1 MYRKLLL
8 TGVLLSFFSSLSI
21 AQDEQVTV
29 IGSLIKGTP
38 IDSGSPISTFSA
50 EEIAAQGNLN
60 IVELIK
66 MVPGSSGMDGEAN
79 QFGSNGAEGIAN
91 VNLRGLG
98 TNRTLVLINGKRQV
112 TVPSRT
118 GAGRSVNL
126 HDLPMAALS
135 RIEILK
141 EGAAA
146 TYGSDAI
153 AGVVNFITDKDFEGL
168 RVNFGAKDIP
178 NAQGEGNEFSITYGT
193 ELNDGTNFLLSLG
206 AQFKPEY
213 YSQNSDFTKYTHNVF
228 AGGNPFGG
236 WSSIGNPG
244 TFLIQTDDGN
254 AATGSAAT
262 GKDPLVLLGDP
273 GCNRSGGYHDT
284 GGAAKQSVKFTNP
297 DITDD
302 PATDTDESQV
312 GAAISLG
319 GFQGLCRYN
328 YAYFDNVQ
336 EEQVNHQL
344 WMEFNGE
351 INNQN
356 FHVEFAYG
364 KTDVP
369 QYATSPAYPPNN
381 PNSTFVPNNHPAL
394 QRLYAQNP
402 NFLALLSKNEFN
414 GSTVTDDSSPAPVHL
429 MRTRAMASSGNPNG
443 NPNGAETAFRKYDT
457 YRFAFGFD
465 GELADGI
472 DYSTSLNY
480 SMTENTATFSDT
492 LQWKY
497 TAALFGYGGPTCGYE
512 VTAMGTEATGYAPTL
527 SNGTTNV
534 SPTDLIT
541 TTNRPAGC
549 SYLNVFSN
557 AFEQAKQPY
566 WGRTN
571 TNGDNQIGTELGGRV
586 GPNPLYD
593 ANFANS
599 AEFMQWMVDEG
610 QSSTESSL
618 LTFDFTMQGV
628 MASLAGGDAAWAFGY
643 ERREYNLEAAL
654 EAVPGRTP
662 TNEKKDIFDGDK
674 YPCLLPGDNRDA
686 TKRAACLAG
695 NPIGPFM
702 FLAPTYGR
710 DQSQE
715 IDSLFTEFALPI
727 TDNFDMQIAL
737 RYEDYGTVDSV
748 DPKVVMRWTPT
759 DDITLRFTG
768 QTTFRAPH
776 PDEVWDK
783 RYTQLSYVNQTG
795 AFKAVDITGNANLDP
810 EEATTY
816 NVGIITDFGTDTWT
830 ATVDYYNFEFDN
842 PIIFENHQQ
851 LADAYAKGGASKT
864 AVQAQIYG
872 PGNVN
877 DGTFSAADIGRIKAN
892 FVNGPSTET
901 DGVDI
906 FVKYEDAYGD
916 GMMAVGV
923 EAAYV
928 IDYSV
933 DAYSI
938 GGSQVAAAYECA
950 GYFNINNTCRSM
962 PDLKAKAFVNY
973 TTAEHNLYGAVNYI
987 SSYIDRRA
995 SGAFGSTIEIAPHT
1009 TLDATYTYSWD
1020 DFNMSFSVYNLTDEL
1035 PPFAYWEMSYD
1046 PNTHSPLGRF
1056 IKVGF
1061 TYNMQ

>member
-1 MYRKLLL
+1 MHKKLLL
-8 TGVLLSFFSSLSI
+8 AGILFSFFSSLSF

-38 IDSGSPISTFSA
+38 IDSGSPISTFNA

-79 QFGSNGAEGIAN
+79 QFGSNGAEGISN

-126 HDLPMAALS
+126 HDFPMAALS

-153 AGVVNFITDKDFEGL
+153 AGVVNFITDSDFEGL
-168 RVNFGAKDIP
+168 RVNIAAKDIP
-178 NAQGEGNEFSITYGT
+178 NAQGEANEFSITYGT

-206 AQFKPEY
+206 SQFKPEY
-213 YSQNSDFTKYTHNVF
+213 YSKNSDYTKYPIS
-228 AGGNPFGG
+228 GNPYGG

-244 TFLIQTDDGN
+244 TFVIKTDDGN
-254 AATGSAAT
+254 AATN
-262 GKDPLVLLGDP
+262 DPSIDLGDP
-273 GCNRSGGYHDT
+273 GCNASGGYHDFT
-284 GGAAKQSVKFTNP
+284 KGQSADFTNSNG
-297 DITDD
+297 DVVSSIN
-302 PATDTDESQV
+302 
-312 GAAISLG
+312 LG
-319 GFQGLCRYN
+319 GFQGRCRYN

-336 EEQVNHQL
+336 EEQKNNQL

-351 INNQN
+351 INNHN

-369 QYATSPAYPPNN
+369 QYATSPAYPPND
-381 PNSTFVPNNHPAL
+381 PNSTYVPNIHPAL
-394 QRLYAQNP
+394 QNLYTQKPDFKTLLAKTELGGDGTNP
-402 NFLALLSKNEFN
+402 AATHN
-414 GSTVTDDSSPAPVHL
+414 
-429 MRTRAMASSGNPNG
+429 MRTRVIASAGNPTTA

-457 YRFAFGFD
+457 YRFGFSFD
-465 GELADGI
+465 GELANGI

-480 SMTENTATFSDT
+480 STTENTSTFSDT
-492 LQWKY
+492 QAHKY
-497 TAALFGYGGPTCGYE
+497 TAALWGYGGPNCGWE
-512 VTAMGTEATGYAPTL
+512 VTALGDANNGYAPTL
-527 SNGTTNV
+527 TKDGVSEVASLVTPTNK
-534 SPTDLIT
+534 P
-541 TTNRPAGC
+541 GC

-557 AFEQAKQPY
+557 AFEQAQQPY
-566 WGRTN
+566 WGITN
-571 TNGDNQIGTELGGRV
+571 AINGDAQIGTTKGEQVGKNPHYVEALGNTDEMLR
-586 GPNPLYD
+586 
-593 ANFANS
+593 
-599 AEFMQWMVDEG
+599 WIVDEG

-618 LTFDFTMQGV
+618 LTLDFIMQGV
-628 MASLAGGDAAWAFGY
+628 MGSLAGGDAAWALGY
-643 ERREYNLEAAL
+643 ERREYNLEGKL
-654 EAVPGRTP
+654 DAVPGRNSY
-662 TNEKKDIFDGDK
+662 NEKKDIFDGDK
-674 YPCLLPGDNRDA
+674 YPCLLPSKNRIEA
-686 TKRAACLAG
+686 ERIACLADAPVG
-695 NPIGPFM
+695 QFM
-702 FLAPTYGR
+702 FLAPAFGR

-715 IDSLFTEFALPI
+715 IDSLFAEFALPI
-727 TDNFDMQIAL
+727 TDEFDMQLAL

-748 DPKVVMRWTPT
+748 DPKVVMRWSPT

-776 PDEVWDK
+776 PDEIWDK
-783 RYTQLSYVNQTG
+783 RYTQLSFTNQTG
-795 AFKAVDITGNANLDP
+795 AFKAVDITGNPNLDP

-816 NVGIITDFGTDTWT
+816 NFGVITDFGTDTWT
-830 ATVDYYNFEFDN
+830 ATVDYYNFEFKN

-851 LADAYAKGGASKT
+851 LANAYDSSDAQVKA
-864 AVQAQIYG
+864 AVQSQIYG
-872 PGNVN
+872 PGNSN
-877 DGTFSAADIGRIKAN
+877 QGGFAASQIGRIKSF
-892 FVNGPSTET
+892 FVNGPQTDT

-906 FVKYEDAYGD
+906 FVKWEDVYAD
-916 GMMAVGV
+916 GIMSAGV

-933 DAYSI
+933 AAYSKN
-938 GGSQVAAAYECA
+938 GAQVAPAYECA
-950 GYFNINNTCRSM
+950 GYFNLSNTCRSM
-962 PDLKAKAFVNY
+962 PDLKAKAFLNY
-973 TTAEHNLYGAVNYI
+973 RTDAHNFYGAINYI
-987 SSYIDRRA
+987 SSYQDRRA
-995 SGAFGSTIEIAPHT
+995 TTNIFKGTRNVEVNPHT
-1009 TLDATYTYSWD
+1009 TVDATYTYSWD
-1020 DFNMSFSVYNLTDEL
+1020 DFDMSFSVYNLTDEL
-1035 PPFAYWEMSYD
+1035 PPFAFWEMSYD

>member
-1 MYRKLLL
+1 MYKKLLL
-8 TGVLLSFFSSLSI
+8 TGILFSFFSSLSF

-38 IDSGSPISTFSA
+38 IDSGSPISTFNA

-79 QFGSNGAEGIAN
+79 QFGSNGAEGVSN

-112 TVPSRT
+112 PISSRN

-153 AGVVNFITDKDFEGL
+153 AGVVNFITDSDFQGL
-168 RVNFGAKDIP
+168 KVNLAAKDIP
-178 NAQGEGNEFSITYGT
+178 NAQGEANEFSITYGT

-206 AQFKPEY
+206 TQFKPEY
-213 YSQNSDFTKYTHNVF
+213 YSRNSDYTKYS
-228 AGGNPFGG
+228 AAANPLGG

-244 TFLIQTDDGN
+244 TFIIQTNDGN
-254 AATGSAAT
+254 AATGSAST
-262 GKDPLVLLGDP
+262 GKDPALTLGDP
-273 GCNRSGGYHDT
+273 GCNTSGGYHST
-284 GGAAKQSVKFTNP
+284 AADQSLKFTN
-297 DITDD
+297 TSTG
-302 PATDTDESQV
+302 AQV
-312 GAAISLG
+312 GSTIDLNGYSG
-319 GFQGLCRYN
+319 ICRYN

-336 EEQVNHQL
+336 EEQTNSQL

-369 QYATSPAYPPNN
+369 QYATSPAYPPND
-381 PNSTFVPNNHPAL
+381 PNSTFVPNIHPAL
-394 QRLYAQNP
+394 QRLYVQKP
-402 NFLALLSKNEFN
+402 EFKTLLANTAL
-414 GSTVTDDSSPAPVHL
+414 GGDGTDPAATHL
-429 MRTRAMASSGNPNG
+429 MRTRVIASAGNPTTA

-457 YRFAFGFD
+457 YRFGFSFD
-465 GELADGI
+465 GELSNGV
-472 DYSTSLNY
+472 DYSTSMNY
-480 SMTENTATFSDT
+480 SSTENTSTASDT
-492 LQWKY
+492 QAHKY
-497 TAALFGYGGPTCGYE
+497 IAALWGYGGPNCGWE
-512 VTAMGTEATGYAPTL
+512 VTALGTALNGFAPTL
-527 SNGTTNV
+527 TKDGVSEVASLTT
-534 SPTDLIT
+534 PT
-541 TTNRPAGC
+541 NKAGC

-557 AFEQAKQPY
+557 AFQQASQPY
-566 WGRTN
+566 WGLKN
-571 TNGDNQIGTELGGRV
+571 ATNGDNQIGTTIGGPV

-593 ANFANS
+593 ATHANS
-599 AEFMQWMVDEG
+599 NELLQWMIDEG
-610 QSSTESSL
+610 QTSTESSL
-618 LTFDFTMQGV
+618 LTIDFIMQGV
-628 MASLAGGDAAWAFGY
+628 MGSLSGGDAAWAMGY
-643 ERREYNLEAAL
+643 ERREYNLEGKL
-654 EAVPGRTP
+654 DAVPGRTA
-662 TNEKKDIFDGDK
+662 TNENKDIFDGDK
-674 YPCLLPGDNRDA
+674 YPCLLPVDNRNA
-686 TKRAACLAG
+686 TARANCLAT
-695 NPIGPFM
+695 NPVGQFM
-702 FLAPTYGR
+702 FLAPSYGR

-715 IDSLFTEFALPI
+715 IDSLFAEFALPI
-727 TDNFDMQIAL
+727 TDSFDMQIAL

-748 DPKVVMRWTPT
+748 DPKVVMRWSPT

-776 PDEVWDK
+776 PDETWDK
-783 RYTQLSYVNQTG
+783 RYTQLSFVNQTG
-795 AFKAVDITGNANLDP
+795 AFKAVDITGNTGLDP

-816 NVGIITDFGTDTWT
+816 NFGVITDFGTDNWT
-830 ATVDYYNFEFDN
+830 ATVDYYNFEFKN

-851 LADAYAKGGASKT
+851 LANAYAAGGTSKA
-864 AVQAQIYG
+864 AVQSQIYG

-877 DGTFSAADIGRIKAN
+877 NGTFGADEIGRIKSF
-892 FVNGPSTET
+892 FVNGPQTDT

-906 FVKYEDAYGD
+906 FVKYEDAYAD
-916 GMMAVGV
+916 GIMAVGV

-928 IDYSV
+928 IDYTV
-933 DAYSI
+933 AAYSK
-938 GGSQVAAAYECA
+938 GGVQVAAAYECA

-962 PDLKAKAFVNY
+962 PDLKAKAFLNY
-973 TTAEHNLYGAVNYI
+973 TTDEHNLYGAINYI
-987 SSYIDRRA
+987 SSYQDRRA
-995 SGAFGSTIEIAPHT
+995 TGLLGKAVEIAPHT
-1009 TLDATYTYSWD
+1009 TVDATYTYSWD
-1020 DFNMSFSVYNLTDEL
+1020 EFDMSFSVYNLTDEL
-1035 PPFAYWEMSYD
+1035 PPFAFWEMSYD

>member
-1 MYRKLLL
+1 MYKKLLL
-8 TGVLLSFFSSLSI
+8 TGILFSFFSSLSF

-38 IDSGSPISTFSA
+38 IDSGSPISTFNA

-79 QFGSNGAEGIAN
+79 QFGSNGAEGISN

-126 HDLPMAALS
+126 HDFPMAALS

-153 AGVVNFITDKDFEGL
+153 AGVVNFITDSDFEGL
-168 RVNFGAKDIP
+168 RVNLAAKDIP
-178 NAQGEGNEFSITYGT
+178 NAQGEANEFSITYGT

-206 AQFKPEY
+206 TQFKPEY
-213 YSQNSDFTKYTHNVF
+213 YSRNSDYTKYPVSK
-228 AGGNPFGG
+228 NPFGG

-244 TFLIQTDDGN
+244 TFVVQTDDGN
-254 AATGSAAT
+254 AATGSATT
-262 GKDPLVLLGDP
+262 GKDPTLYLGDP
-273 GCNRSGGYHDT
+273 GCNASGGYHST
-284 GGAAKQSVKFTNP
+284 SATQSTKFTNP

-302 PATDTDESQV
+302 PNTDTDESQV
-312 GAAISLG
+312 GAAIDLNGYSG
-319 GFQGLCRYN
+319 ICRYN

-336 EEQVNHQL
+336 EEQTNSQL

-381 PNSTFVPNNHPAL
+381 PNSTYVPNISPGLQKLYTQKPA
-394 QRLYAQNP
+394 
-402 NFLALLSKNEFN
+402 FKALLANTAL
-414 GSTVTDDSSPAPVHL
+414 GGDGTDPAATHL
-429 MRTRAMASSGNPNG
+429 MRTRVIASAGNPNG
-443 NPNGAETAFRKYDT
+443 NPNGAETAFREYDT
-457 YRFAFGFD
+457 YRFGFSFD
-465 GELADGI
+465 GELSQGI

-492 LQWKY
+492 QQHKY
-497 TAALFGYGGPTCGYE
+497 TAALFGYGGPNCGYE
-512 VTAMGTEATGYAPTL
+512 VTNMGNAAGGYAPTVTKD
-527 SNGTTNV
+527 GTSV
-534 SPTDLIT
+534 VASLTDAT
-541 TTNRPAGC
+541 RPAGC
-549 SYLNVFSN
+549 SFLNVFSN
-557 AFEQAKQPY
+557 AFEQASQPY
-566 WGRTN
+566 WGLTN
-571 TNGDNQIGTELGGRV
+571 ATNGDNQVGTTIGGPV
-586 GPNPLYD
+586 GKNPLYD
-593 ANFANS
+593 STLANS
-599 AEFMQWMVDEG
+599 AELLQWMIDEG

-618 LTFDFTMQGV
+618 LTLDFIMQGV
-628 MASLAGGDAAWAFGY
+628 MGSLSGGDAAWALGY
-643 ERREYNLEAAL
+643 ERREYNLEGKL
-654 EAVPGRTP
+654 DAVPGRTP
-662 TNEKKDIFDGDK
+662 TNELKDIFDGDK
-674 YPCLLPGDNRDA
+674 YPCLLPSQNRDA
-686 TKRAACLAG
+686 TQRAACLAD
-695 NPIGPFM
+695 NPVGQFM
-702 FLAPTYGR
+702 FLAPAYGR

-715 IDSLFTEFALPI
+715 IDSLFAEFALPI
-727 TDNFDMQIAL
+727 TDEFDMQIAL

-748 DPKVVMRWTPT
+748 DPKVVMRWSPT

-795 AFKAVDITGNANLDP
+795 AFKAVDITGNPNLDP

-816 NVGIITDFGTDTWT
+816 NFGVITDFGTDSWT
-830 ATVDYYNFEFDN
+830 ATVDYYNFEFKN

-851 LADAYAKGGASKT
+851 LANAYAKASSKA
-864 AVQAQIYG
+864 AVQSQIYG

-877 DGTFSAADIGRIKAN
+877 NGSFTAAEIGRIKSF
-892 FVNGPSTET
+892 FVNGPQTDT

-906 FVKYEDAYGD
+906 YVKWEDAYAD
-916 GMMAVGV
+916 GIMSAGV
-923 EAAYV
+923 EAA
-928 IDYSV
+928 
-933 DAYSI
+933 
-938 GGSQVAAAYECA
+938 
-950 GYFNINNTCRSM
+950 
-962 PDLKAKAFVNY
+962 
-973 TTAEHNLYGAVNYI
+973 
-987 SSYIDRRA
+987 
-995 SGAFGSTIEIAPHT
+995 
-1009 TLDATYTYSWD
+1009 
-1020 DFNMSFSVYNLTDEL
+1020 
-1035 PPFAYWEMSYD
+1035 
-1046 PNTHSPLGRF
+1046 
-1056 IKVGF
+1056 
-1061 TYNMQ
+1061 